1 MEAATPGRELVAG
14 LIGAGVA
21 LACVLPPLVHLVTGP
36 LGPLIGGFVA
46 ARWLRP
52 AAPGPVLI
60 AGTIGLCLS
69 GLGGT
74 AAAVV
79 AGLEHPPSWFP
90 ALDTLIPI
98 LLGIALYGAVLGA
111 IGVKL
116 GSSTGRD
123 DVRADDASSSPGNS

>member
-1 MEAATPGRELVAG
+1 MEATSRCRELVAG

-116 GSSTGRD
+116 GSSAGRD
-123 DVRADDASSSPGNS
+123 EVRAGDASSSPHSS

>member
-1 MEAATPGRELVAG
+1 MQVAPEPVISRETSIGRELVAG

-60 AGTIGLCLS
+60 AGTIGLCIS

-90 ALDTLIPI
+90 SLDALIPI
-98 LLGIALYGAVLGA
+98 LVGVALYGAVLGA

-116 GSSTGRD
+116 GSISGRD
-123 DVRADDASSSPGNS
+123 DVRA